1 MYQTEHWKDVLKIG
15 ARVPRRHLPLTNT
28 VLFLGL
34 TSMFTDI
41 SSEMVSTILPI
52 YLMLSLQLSPLQFG
66 VVDGL
71 YQGVA
76 AVMAVG
82 CAFAADR
89 WHRHK
94 EIASSGYGLSAIC
107 KLALITV
114 GSAWLAI
121 SAVIVADR
129 IGKGIR
135 TAPRDAMI
143 SLSTPRSDLATA
155 FGIHRALDTT
165 GAMIGP
171 LVAFA
176 LLAAVPGGFDVIFVT
191 SFCLALVGLGT
202 IVLFVPPAGTDRSLE
217 VRRPTLRSSVALLA
231 APRFRLV
238 VSVAAM
244 LSLVTISDSFVYLS
258 LQRRLSFDA
267 SFFPL
272 LYVGAALVY
281 LLVAIPVGQLADHF
295 GRARVFVGGY
305 VLLLLAYV
313 ILLLPVT
320 STWLLVGCLVLV
332 GTSAAT
338 TDGVLMA
345 LASDRLSDY
354 AQASGLALLKTGT
367 SLARLVSS
375 VVFGALWTVVG
386 VEVTVSIF
394 MVGLISATALGWFV
408 LNRDRSM
415 MLDESTSAA

>member
-1 MYQTEHWKDVLKIG
+1 
-15 ARVPRRHLPLTNT
+15 
-28 VLFLGL
+28 
-34 TSMFTDI
+34 MFTDI
-41 SSEMVSTILPI
+41 SSEMVSTVLPI
-52 YLMLSLQLSPLQFG
+52 YLLLSLQLSPLQFG

-82 CAFAADR
+82 CGFAADR

-94 EIASSGYGLSAIC
+94 EIASAGYGLSAIC
-107 KLALITV
+107 KLALLAV
-114 GSAWLAI
+114 GSAWVMI

-143 SLSTPRSDLATA
+143 SLSSPRSDLATA

-176 LLAAVPGGFDVIFVT
+176 VLAAVPGGFDVIFVT

-202 IVLFVPPAGTDRSLE
+202 IVLFVPPASTERSVE
-217 VRRPTLRSSVALLA
+217 VRRPTLRSSAALLA

-238 VSVAAM
+238 AGVAAM

-281 LLVAIPVGQLADHF
+281 LLVAIPVGQLADRW
-295 GRARVFVGGY
+295 GRGRTFVGGY
-305 VLLLLAYV
+305 ILLLLVYV

-320 STWLLVGCLVLV
+320 SAWLLVGCLVLL

-345 LASDRLSDY
+345 LASDRLPDS
-354 AQASGLALLKTGT
+354 AQTSGLALLKTGT

-375 VVFGALWTVVG
+375 ILFGALWTAGG
-386 VEVTVSIF
+386 VELAVSIF
-394 MVGLISATALGWFV
+394 VVGLVGATALGWFF
-408 LNRDRSM
+408 LGRDRSTI
-415 MLDESTSAA
+415 LDESTSAA

>member
-1 MYQTEHWKDVLKIG
+1 MYQTEQWKDVLKLRAG
-15 ARVPRRHLPLTNT
+15 VPRRRLPLTST

-41 SSEMVSTILPI
+41 SSEMVSTVLPI

-94 EIASSGYGLSAIC
+94 EIASAGYGLSAIC
-107 KLALITV
+107 KLAFLAV
-114 GSAWLAI
+114 GSAWAMLAT
-121 SAVIVADR
+121 VIVVDR

-171 LVAFA
+171 LVAFV
-176 LLAAVPGGFDVIFVT
+176 LLAAIPGGFDVIFVI
-191 SFCLALVGLGT
+191 SLCFALVGLGT
-202 IVLFVPPAGTDRSLE
+202 LVLFVPPARTDGSIKA
-217 VRRPTLRSSVALLA
+217 RRPSLRSCLALLA

-238 VSVAAM
+238 AGVAAI

-272 LYVGAALVY
+272 LYVGTALVY
-281 LLVAIPVGQLADHF
+281 LLVAVPVGQLADRI
-295 GRARVFVGGY
+295 GRGRIFVGGY
-305 VLLLLAYV
+305 ALLLLVYAM
-313 ILLLPVT
+313 ILLPVT
-320 STWLLVGCLVLV
+320 NASLLVGCLVLL
-332 GTSAAT
+332 GTSAAA

-345 LASDRLSDY
+345 LASDRLPGN
-354 AQASGLALLKTGT
+354 AQTSGLAVLKTGT
-367 SLARLVSS
+367 SLARLLSS
-375 VVFGALWTVVG
+375 ILFGALWTVGG
-386 VEVTVSIF
+386 VELAVSF
-394 MVGLISATALGWFV
+394 FVVGLVSATGLGWFF
-408 LNRDRSM
+408 LGRDRGM
-415 MLDESTSAA
+415 MIDEPTSAA